1 MIRDARFSH
10 CGAYRYTLSRVW
22 DRALPPMLFV
32 MLNPSTADERND
44 DPTIRKC
51 VGFARRLGHGA
62 AHVVNV
68 FAFRATDPKQL
79 ARCGWPQGDRN
90 EFEVLCAATEVVKR
104 DGAIVAAWGAHARG
118 RPETDRVYRILAAL
132 APVYALRLLR
142 DGTPAHPLMLPYS
155 CQPQLYR
162 PEES

>member
-10 CGAYRYTLSRVW
+10 CGAFRYTLSRVW
-22 DRALPPMLFV
+22 DRALPPLLFV
-32 MLNPSTADERND
+32 MLNPSTADAQTD
-44 DPTIRKC
+44 DPTIRRC
-51 VGFARRLGHGA
+51 IGFARRLGFGA

-68 FAFRATDPKQL
+68 FAYRATDPREL
-79 ARCGWPQGDRN
+79 ARVGWPQGDRN
-90 EFEVLCAATEVVKR
+90 EFEVLCSAAEVVKR

-118 RPETDRVYRILAAL
+118 RPETDRMYRTLAAV

-155 CQPQLYR
+155 CQLQPYR